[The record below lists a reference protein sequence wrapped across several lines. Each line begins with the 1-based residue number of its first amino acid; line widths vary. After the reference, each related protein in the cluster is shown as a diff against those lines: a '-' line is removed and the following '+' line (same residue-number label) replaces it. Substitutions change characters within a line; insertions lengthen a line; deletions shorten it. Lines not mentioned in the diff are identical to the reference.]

1 MSFSIDGKT
10 AIVTGAA
17 NGIGLAIARHFV
29 EQGANVVF
37 ADMDEKRLKK
47 EIEDIAEQENVTYF
61 AGDLRERLTVA
72 NLLSATV
79 DAFDQ
84 IDILVNASRQ
94 VMPTDAFDH
103 KDSSIEML
111 FEQNVLTAL
120 RLSQAVA
127 KRMKQQVEV
136 RDDECIGTI
145 VNLSSLAAQRAQPE
159 LLGYSV
165 STAALDQMTR
175 SLALAYAGSGIRV
188 NAVAF
193 ASLMSASLQATLKE
207 NPEMRKDIE
216 EHTPFGWIA
225 SANEIVDTVQ
235 YLASDASRFV
245 TGQVVTVD
253 GGRGLLDAVS
263 APAH

>member
-29 EQGANVVF
+29 EQGANVVSQIWT
-37 ADMDEKRLKK
+37 KTPKK

-103 KDSSIEML
+103 KDSSIETL
-111 FEQNVLTAL
+111 FEQT
-120 RLSQAVA
+120 
-127 KRMKQQVEV
+127 
-136 RDDECIGTI
+136 
-145 VNLSSLAAQRAQPE
+145 
-159 LLGYSV
+159 
-165 STAALDQMTR
+165 
-175 SLALAYAGSGIRV
+175 
-188 NAVAF
+188 F
-193 ASLMSASLQATLKE
+193 
-207 NPEMRKDIE
+207 
-216 EHTPFGWIA
+216 
-225 SANEIVDTVQ
+225 
-235 YLASDASRFV
+235 
-245 TGQVVTVD
+245 
-253 GGRGLLDAVS
+253 
-263 APAH
+263 

>member
-84 IDILVNASRQ
+84 IDICIAIVIYAHYLFLSLGVRSQ
-94 VMPTDAFDH
+94 SYPIGH
-103 KDSSIEML
+103 SIGR
-111 FEQNVLTAL
+111 N
-120 RLSQAVA
+120 
-127 KRMKQQVEV
+127 
-136 RDDECIGTI
+136 
-145 VNLSSLAAQRAQPE
+145 
-159 LLGYSV
+159 
-165 STAALDQMTR
+165 
-175 SLALAYAGSGIRV
+175 
-188 NAVAF
+188 
-193 ASLMSASLQATLKE
+193 
-207 NPEMRKDIE
+207 RKVW
-216 EHTPFGWIA
+216 TW
-225 SANEIVDTVQ
+225 S
-235 YLASDASRFV
+235 
-245 TGQVVTVD
+245 
-253 GGRGLLDAVS
+253 
-263 APAH
+263 

>member
-84 IDILVNASRQ
+84 IDI
-94 VMPTDAFDH
+94 
-103 KDSSIEML
+103 
-111 FEQNVLTAL
+111 
-120 RLSQAVA
+120 
-127 KRMKQQVEV
+127 
-136 RDDECIGTI
+136 
-145 VNLSSLAAQRAQPE
+145 
-159 LLGYSV
+159 
-165 STAALDQMTR
+165 
-175 SLALAYAGSGIRV
+175 
-188 NAVAF
+188 
-193 ASLMSASLQATLKE
+193 TL
-207 NPEMRKDIE
+207 
-216 EHTPFGWIA
+216 
-225 SANEIVDTVQ
+225 
-235 YLASDASRFV
+235 
-245 TGQVVTVD
+245 
-253 GGRGLLDAVS
+253 
-263 APAH
+263 